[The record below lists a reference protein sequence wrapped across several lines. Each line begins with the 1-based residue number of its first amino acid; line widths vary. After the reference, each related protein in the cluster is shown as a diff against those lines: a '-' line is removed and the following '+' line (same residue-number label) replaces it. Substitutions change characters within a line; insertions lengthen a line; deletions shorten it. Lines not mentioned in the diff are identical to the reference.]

1 METIPKIVLDYA
13 QNEGFNNVEFVC
25 DDYNGFA
32 VYAVGIVGSDG
43 LPVPIGPPMFLLL
56 KGDLVRYASVEE
68 SMDLCLRL

>member
-1 METIPKIVLDYA
+1 METIPKIVLQA
-13 QNEGFNNVEFVC
+13 AENEGFNRIGYVGTYKNSK
-25 DDYNGFA
+25 
-32 VYAVGIVGSDG
+32 VYQVGIVGSDG